1 MPARTLTLAV
11 WRTTCAG
18 AWTLV
23 EGAGRLDAP
32 RAEIVTFHASDEP
45 GLTTLKLVATQ
56 RDVVCE
62 AKALVTVTDSL
73 IADRDGAPARQGLRG
88 YTYENAPGQLWRSRY
103 EFDRELIVVNSGHRD
118 FVFASQ
124 SRASRLRY
132 IARLFVKELVLSN
145 FPGASSG
152 ELLDRMLELM
162 LYMESSLK

>member
-1 MPARTLTLAV
+1 MDEGV
-11 WRTTCAG
+11 VF

-23 EGAGRLDAP
+23 EGNGQLDDP
-32 RAEIVTFHASDEP
+32 HAEIVEFHASEEP
-45 GLTTLKLVATQ
+45 GLTTVKLVATQ

-73 IADRDGAPARQGLRG
+73 LADRDGAPARQGLPG

-103 EFDRELIVVNSGHRD
+103 ELDRELIVVNSGHRD

-124 SRASRLRY
+124 SRASQLRY
-132 IARLFVKELVLSN
+132 IARLFVKELVLRN

-152 ELLDRMLELM
+152 ELLDRMLGMM